1 VANIFARGAMKQFL
15 TDMLE
20 RSSGS
25 ITVRSQAMGP
35 LTWFCGIMLPVGA
48 TGLAFGPASFA
59 WVYVALIGI
68 AVLLYAGFY
77 TYWAVKDPD
86 RLGSEAFVERSHV
99 IRILE
104 KSKDPEELLSAEAPA
119 EIVTNPD
126 PPTKTKAL
134 EQ

>member
-1 VANIFARGAMKQFL
+1 MNQFL
-15 TDMLE
+15 RDILE

-25 ITVRSQAMGP
+25 IKVKSQAMAP
-35 LTWFCGIMLPVGA
+35 LAWICGILIPA
-48 TGLAFGPASFA
+48 CIAGLSFGPAGFA
-59 WVYVALIGI
+59 WAYLALIGF

-77 TYWAVKDPD
+77 TYWAVSDPD

-104 KSKDPEELLSAEAPA
+104 ESKDPEFLRTGTPPQ
-119 EIVTNPD
+119 VVPD
-126 PPTKTKAL
+126 PNPPTTKTKAL